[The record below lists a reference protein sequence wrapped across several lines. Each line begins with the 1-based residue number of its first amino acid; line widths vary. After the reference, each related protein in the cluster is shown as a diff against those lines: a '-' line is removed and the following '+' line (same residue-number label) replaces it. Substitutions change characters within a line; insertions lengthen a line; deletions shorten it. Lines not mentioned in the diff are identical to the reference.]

1 VPYGSCFV
9 FCTHSCWCCYS
20 SQRSTMDSR
29 GGGRNKQR
37 NLDRTESPPPRRRSQ
52 SGNNSPSEASQ
63 SQIQAAG
70 GSNSTGSRSRGAER
84 PRSVPVQTTQTP
96 TEPSKTG
103 SGGVGAFEF
112 GPVVGLSVVVAV
124 SMAGL
129 LGGWLWAV
137 ACVCAWLA
145 ALSRLRRR
153 REAAAVDEDSADHE
167 KPAVLRGMLERGR
180 RKAAAT

>member
-1 VPYGSCFV
+1 
-9 FCTHSCWCCYS
+9 
-20 SQRSTMDSR
+20 MDSR